1 MDDWSNQFKSF
12 LNTPLG
18 QELLRTLREDLH
30 DNIVRDAE
38 QSKTQETAFGLLK
51 EASGV
56 IKTIEHLQML
66 AVVPSDGGNRDK
78 N

>member
-1 MDDWSNQFKSF
+1 MANWSLQFQSL
-12 LNTPLG
+12 LNSPLG
-18 QELLRTLREDLH
+18 KELLRTLREDMH

>member
-1 MDDWSNQFKSF
+1 MSDWSPQFKGL
-12 LNTPLG
+12 LNTPIG
-18 QELLRTLREDLH
+18 KELLRTLREDLH
-30 DNIVRDAE
+30 DNLVREAE

-66 AVVPSDGGNRDK
+66 AVVPSDGENRDK